1 MLPDD
6 AVAWANAIP
15 LNAPSECE
23 QLLEPAWAHE
33 NMDAGAATVL
43 EIFEKK
49 HRLEVP
55 LFQRQYVWNEEH
67 QWAPLWE
74 DIARK
79 FGDYIA
85 GRKDGPVH
93 FLGAM
98 VLDQKQT
105 PTTHVE
111 KRQVIDGQQRLT
123 TLQIFLAAMRD
134 FAREQGC
141 AGVAAEFDTLT
152 RNSGRMADPATEC
165 YKVWPTQRD
174 RSQFCDVMDAGSK
187 MKLEAKHPL
196 IKKPRKRKPEPRP
209 TMVEAYLFFHGE
221 ISAFFLG
228 TPDEPLSPEIR
239 PLEER
244 LDEALHALR
253 AAFKV
258 VVIDLGDGD
267 DAQVIFETLNA
278 RGEPL
283 LPADLLRNYIFLRAA
298 RLGESPEQLYET
310 HWRPFDDA
318 LWRELVRQGRL
329 IRPRSDLFLQHYLSS
344 RRFDEIPISH
354 LFVEYKDWLAKAKP
368 FPNVASELLAL
379 ASAREDF
386 RSVVISGETTPL
398 GAFGRFLE
406 IFDVGTVWPLLLVI
420 LESKP
425 AEDDLAAM
433 LRTLESYILRR
444 AVCQLPT
451 KAYNRMFLGVAAHLK
466 KEGISNAI
474 LSARLGCQT
483 GDTAVWPTDATFG
496 AAFTTTAGYHS
507 LSQGRI
513 VYLLRK
519 IDAAMTSRRTEQMT
533 IQSELTVEHLMPQQW
548 IENWPLPDGST
559 GMTEA
564 EMFLEDDEKPSAR
577 CVASSARNLAVQQLG
592 NLTLLTQPLNSSV
605 SNSAWSAKRPEIAAH
620 SALTLNRSLGI
631 VDSWDEQR
639 IAERSKALFGVA
651 LKLWPGPVASA

>member
-1 MLPDD
+1 
-6 AVAWANAIP
+6 
-15 LNAPSECE
+15 
-23 QLLEPAWAHE
+23 
-33 NMDAGAATVL
+33 MDAGAATVL

-74 DIARK
+74 DIVRK
-79 FGDYIA
+79 FSDYIE

-134 FAREQGC
+134 FAREQRC
-141 AGVAAEFDTLT
+141 EEVAQEFDSLT
-152 RNSGRMADPATEC
+152 RNSGRMADPVTEC

-174 RSQFCDVMDAGSK
+174 REQFCDVMDAGSK
-187 MKLEAKHPL
+187 AKLEEKHPL
-196 IKKPRKRKPEPRP
+196 IKKPRKRKAEPRP

-221 ISAFFLG
+221 ISDFFLG
-228 TPDEPLSPEIR
+228 TSEEPLPPGGR

-258 VVIDLGDGD
+258 VVIDLGEGD

-298 RLGESPEQLYET
+298 RHGESPEQLYET
-310 HWRPFDDA
+310 YWKPFDDA
-318 LWRELVRQGRL
+318 LWRKEVRQGRL

-368 FPNVASELLAL
+368 FPNVAAELLAL
-379 ASAREDF
+379 ANARENF
-386 RSVVISGETTPL
+386 RSVVVSGESTPL

-420 LESKP
+420 LESRP
-425 AEDDLAAM
+425 GTEELAAM
-433 LRTLESYILRR
+433 LCTLESYILRR

-451 KAYNRMFLGVAAHLK
+451 KAYNRMFLGVAAHVK
-466 KEGISNAI
+466 KEGVSDSV
-474 LSARLGCQT
+474 LKARLSSQT
-483 GDTAVWPTDATFG
+483 GDTGIWPTDAAFST
-496 AAFTTTAGYHS
+496 AFTTTAGYHS
-507 LSQGRI
+507 LPQSRI
-513 VYLLRK
+513 VY
-519 IDAAMTSRRTEQMT
+519 
-533 IQSELTVEHLMPQQW
+533 
-548 IENWPLPDGST
+548 
-559 GMTEA
+559 
-564 EMFLEDDEKPSAR
+564 
-577 CVASSARNLAVQQLG
+577 
-592 NLTLLTQPLNSSV
+592 
-605 SNSAWSAKRPEIAAH
+605 
-620 SALTLNRSLGI
+620 
-631 VDSWDEQR
+631 
-639 IAERSKALFGVA
+639 
-651 LKLWPGPVASA
+651 